1 MAWLVFFLALI
12 GSYLVGSINAAVII
26 SKFIAHDD
34 VRDHGSG
41 NAGMT
46 NVMRTMGVLPGLLTL
61 LIDSAKGVLC
71 CLLARLLVFPY
82 VFGTLGFEF
91 LRPEY
96 AVYYCGILCL
106 IGHIYPL
113 FFGFRGGKGVATTL
127 GVLRLPVPNG
137 AFGTRVFLIVF
148 LITRIISLG
157 SIVASITLPVF
168 NAIFASR
175 IDGAPNAVLV
185 QCLLISVI
193 TVIIIFMHRAN
204 IVRLV
209 HGEEKKADCKER
221 QVIS

>member
-127 GVLRLPVPNG
+127 GVLCVCQYQTALLALG
-137 AFGTRVFLIVF
+137 VFLIVF

-168 NAIFASR
+168 NAIFSSR

-209 HGEEKKADCKER
+209 HGEEKKLTVKKGK
-221 QVIS
+221 

>member
-82 VFGTLGFEF
+82 VFGALGFEF

-113 FFGFRGGKGVATTL
+113 FFGFRGGKGVSTTL
-127 GVLRLPVPNG
+127 GVLCVCQYQTALLALG
-137 AFGTRVFLIVF
+137 VFLIVF

-209 HGEEKKADCKER
+209 HGEEKKLTVKKGK
-221 QVIS
+221 

>member
-127 GVLRLPVPNG
+127 GVLLRLPVPNG
-137 AFGTRVFLIVF
+137 AFGTR
-148 LITRIISLG
+148 
-157 SIVASITLPVF
+157 
-168 NAIFASR
+168 
-175 IDGAPNAVLV
+175 
-185 QCLLISVI
+185 SVSDS
-193 TVIIIFMHRAN
+193 VPYYEDY
-204 IVRLV
+204 IVRLYCCQHNAACLQCNIRV
-209 HGEEKKADCKER
+209 ENRRCAECGACAVPAHIGHNRYNYIHAQGEYCPPCTRGRKK
-221 QVIS
+221 S

>member
-46 NVMRTMGVLPGLLTL
+46 NVMRTMGILPGLLTL

-113 FFGFRGGKGVATTL
+113 FFGFRGGKGVTTTL
-127 GVLRLPVPNG
+127 GVLCVCQYQTALLALG
-137 AFGTRVFLIVF
+137 VFLIVF

-157 SIVASITLPVF
+157 SIVASITLPVL

-209 HGEEKKADCKER
+209 HGEEKKLTVKKGK
-221 QVIS
+221 

>member
-113 FFGFRGGKGVATTL
+113 FFGFRGGKGVATAL
-127 GVLRLPVPNG
+127 GVLCVCQYQTALLALG
-137 AFGTRVFLIVF
+137 VFLIVF

-157 SIVASITLPVF
+157 SIVASITLPAF

-175 IDGAPNAVLV
+175 IDGVPNAVLV

-209 HGEEKKADCKER
+209 HGEEKKLTVKKGK
-221 QVIS
+221 

>member
-46 NVMRTMGVLPGLLTL
+46 NVMRTMGILPGLLTL
-61 LIDSAKGVLC
+61 LIDSAKGALC

-113 FFGFRGGKGVATTL
+113 FFGFRGGKGVPTTL
-127 GVLRLPVPNG
+127 GVLCVCQYQTALLALG
-137 AFGTRVFLIVF
+137 VFLIVF

-157 SIVASITLPVF
+157 SIVASITLPVL

-209 HGEEKKADCKER
+209 HGEEKKLTVKKGK
-221 QVIS
+221 